1 MIQEGNPLRCPGEL
15 YRHARKCLECNK
27 QIVIATVIA
36 RSGSGPREPGTSM
49 LIDEEGK
56 TLGTIGGGILEAKT
70 LETAK
75 VALRHRRS
83 FCRTFLLT
91 DEEASENG
99 MLCGGQMEILV
110 EYMDGS
116 NPSDLEI
123 FNKLLQYEKKGLSCR
138 LIRSIRKA
146 GSGDEVATG
155 WGIVTEAGWERGSL
169 PVTDPD
175 MENFAHQC
183 WEKEI
188 ALIRRGDV
196 RYFIRQMEIPETV
209 FIFGAGHVGQELATI
224 CHLAGFCTTVIDDR
238 REFANAERFP
248 KADEIIVADSFAES
262 FAGLSVNA
270 SSYVV
275 IVTRGHAFDQC
286 VLSAALRTKAGY
298 IGMIA
303 SRRKRDIIFRSLLDE
318 GFSKADMEFVH
329 SPIGIAIGASTP
341 AEIAV
346 SIAAELISVRAGR
359 NKRKNG
365 NKE

>member
-1 MIQEGNPLRCPGEL
+1 MQEGKPLRHPCEL
-15 YRHARKCLECNK
+15 YRYARKCLEGNQ
-27 QIVIATVIA
+27 QIVVATVIS

-49 LIDEEGK
+49 IIENDGK

-75 VALRHRRS
+75 IALRHRRS

-116 NPSDLEI
+116 DPAVREI
-123 FNKLLQYEKKGLSCR
+123 FNKLLQYEKKGLPCR
-138 LIRSIRKA
+138 LIRSIRRA
-146 GSGDEVATG
+146 GSEDEAATG
-155 WGIVTEAGWERGSL
+155 LGIVDEAGWERGSL
-169 PVTDPD
+169 SVTGPD
-175 MENFAHQC
+175 MENFAKQC
-183 WEKEI
+183 RGKEP
-188 ALIRRGDV
+188 ALIQRDDV
-196 RYFIRQMEIPETV
+196 RYFIQQMEIPETV
-209 FIFGAGHVGQELATI
+209 FIFGAGHVGQELATV
-224 CHLAGFCTTVIDDR
+224 CHLAGFRTVVIDDR

-248 KADEIIVADSFAES
+248 KADEIIVPDSFAES

-286 VLSAALRTKAGY
+286 VLSAALRTSAGY

-303 SRRKRDIIFRSLLDE
+303 SRRKRDIIFRSLLED
-318 GFSKADMEFVH
+318 GVSSNDMEFVH
-329 SPIGIAIGASTP
+329 SPIGIDIGARTP